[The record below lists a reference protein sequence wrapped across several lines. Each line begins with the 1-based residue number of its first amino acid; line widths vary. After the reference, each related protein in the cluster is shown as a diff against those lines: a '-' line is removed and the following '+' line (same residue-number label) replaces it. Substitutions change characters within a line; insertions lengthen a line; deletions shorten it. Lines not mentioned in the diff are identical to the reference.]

1 MKVIDFPKN
10 DRDFKVQYYR
20 TREGPNWFLCYYKNA
35 AKGVIEPLD
44 AWRTLGVAKNME
56 TGKLLKQWCL
66 DMHEQYGAEGGTYG
80 PLDVVE
86 EAEGS
91 DGASEG
97 HDEGVAEASGF
108 FDTKMI
114 T

>member
-56 TGKLLKQWCL
+56 TGKLLKHWCL
-66 DMHEQYGAEGGTYG
+66 DMHEQYGPSSASSDDDT
-80 PLDVVE
+80 DVVD
-86 EAEGS
+86 EAEG
-91 DGASEG
+91 
-97 HDEGVAEASGF
+97 EARSGDF
-108 FDTKMI
+108 FDPHILT
-114 T
+114 